1 MGNKTFYWDGL
12 NGMTLHS
19 YLKLPIGSKRLTEL
33 KGVALQQPQNNLEN
47 VEYLIIHNILW
58 SVRVCLALH
67 VGMTYVVLSRVKKLE
82 DLVREPMSLE
92 RLQASKRSTD

>member
-47 VEYLIIHNILW
+47 VEYLIIHKYSL
-58 SVRVCLALH
+58 
-67 VGMTYVVLSRVKKLE
+67 VGQSLLGFACRN
-82 DLVREPMSLE
+82 DLCCS
-92 RLQASKRSTD
+92 